1 MGAITEFLEREGQFL
16 LSMADL
22 VEPIRMAID
31 DVIVERERATLE
43 AVLEMSA
50 EDLAGKRREKG
61 SMVGYG

>member
-1 MGAITEFLEREGQFL
+1 MEREGQFL